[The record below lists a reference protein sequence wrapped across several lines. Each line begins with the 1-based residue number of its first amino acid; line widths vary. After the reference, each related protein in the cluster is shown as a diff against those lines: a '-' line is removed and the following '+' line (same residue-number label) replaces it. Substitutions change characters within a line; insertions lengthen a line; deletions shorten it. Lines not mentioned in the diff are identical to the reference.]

1 MNLLFTVITLFSV
14 LFVSSNSLA
23 VMSIDLGIEYMKI
36 AIVKPGIPMEIAL
49 NKESRRKTPVIVAIK
64 GKDREFGDAAISRS
78 NKIPGQSYMF
88 LRELVGKSLDN
99 PVIEQYLKRFPYY
112 KMKTDPNTQE
122 LVFEHDSETNYT
134 VEELLA
140 MILKKAREYAS
151 DFAEQ
156 SVDSAVITVPPY
168 FTQSERRAIKRACE
182 LANIKLLQL
191 MNDNTAAALNYG
203 IFRRKDF
210 TTNGSTFLFF
220 DMGSQSTVCTLATFS
235 LVKSKEDGYVEEVP
249 QLTIKSVAFDRDLGG
264 LEFQIRLRDYLAEK
278 FHEQHPKID
287 LKKNGK
293 ALTKLFREAERAKN
307 VLSAN
312 NEYTAQVEGLVDEI
326 DFKHRITRDQFEKL
340 CADLFARVRRPVDE
354 VLAMSNITL
363 ADIQQVLLFGGSTRI
378 PRVQDELIKAL
389 GGIDLGKSLNTDEA
403 AAMGAVYQAAAL
415 SKGYRVKKF
424 LVKDANQY
432 PFNVQ
437 FERHADPTQ
446 SQIEQKLI
454 DLTLFGR
461 ANLYPNRKVMT
472 FNRHTDNFNF
482 TVHYGDVS
490 FLSETDKKAL
500 GETDLFRVAVEDA
513 RRVYEKHQSTCESK
527 GIKAHF
533 QLDENSLLVLDRME
547 FLFERPETEAD
558 RNETDGVASTLSKLG
573 SKISSLFSSGSTS
586 NDADSTNETMPNA
599 NQTESNATTPEQNL
613 TNTTET
619 TTPSSPTTKMI
630 TIKEPLQFRV
640 EYLDYIDPTTESQAN
655 SIKKLN
661 ALDAHDQQLVAL
673 ATAKNNIESFI
684 YDTRDKLEH
693 DVNFQKALTEDDKTK
708 ILEQLT
714 ETDNWLWDEGITA
727 DVKTLKS
734 KLDEL
739 KKLTKSLL
747 VRIRESELRP
757 QKIKE
762 LKEVL
767 NATEAFLQAGRLLF
781 IKQDEEEK
789 PITEVE
795 LDSLEKVIQDT
806 ISWRDRALE
815 ELEKLLPTDTPK
827 YLSNDFDEKI
837 LLLKRETNY
846 LTNKIKRFI
855 PKPKTT
861 TTTPTTTTTSK
872 TPVENATETDEST
885 TTTTGEPAAEETEET
900 TPVTPTEDNHPDL

>member
-1 MNLLFTVITLFSV
+1 
-14 LFVSSNSLA
+14 
-23 VMSIDLGIEYMKI
+23 MSIDLGIEYMKI
-36 AIVKPGIPMEIAL
+36 AIVKPGIPMEIVL

-64 GKDREFGDAAISRS
+64 GKDREFGEAAISRS

-88 LRELVGKSLDN
+88 LRELVGKTSDN
-99 PVIEQYLKRFPYY
+99 PVVEQYLKRFPYF
-112 KMKTDPNTQE
+112 KLKNDPNTQE
-122 LVFEHDSETNYT
+122 LIFEHDSETNYT

-140 MILKKAREYAS
+140 MILKKAREYAT

-168 FTQSERRAIKRACE
+168 FTQSERRAIQRACE

-191 MNDNTAAALNYG
+191 MNDNTAVALNYG

-210 TTNGSTFLFF
+210 NTNGSTYLFY

-249 QLTIKSVAFDRDLGG
+249 QLTIKAVAFDRDLGG

-287 LKKNGK
+287 LKNNGK
-293 ALTKLFREAERAKN
+293 ALTKLFREAERAKQ

-326 DFKHRITRDQFEKL
+326 DFKHRITREQFEHL

-354 VLAMSNITL
+354 VLALSNISLT
-363 ADIQQVLLFGGSTRI
+363 DIQQVLLFGGSTRI
-378 PRVQDELIKAL
+378 PRVQDELVKTL
-389 GGIDLGKSLNTDEA
+389 GGLDLGKSLNTDEA

-446 SQIEQKLI
+446 NHVEQKFI
-454 DLTLFGR
+454 DLTLFAR
-461 ANLYPNRKVMT
+461 SNLYPNRKVMT

-482 TVHYGDVS
+482 TIHYGDVS
-490 FLSETDKKAL
+490 FLTETDKKAL
-500 GETDLFRVAVEDA
+500 GKTDLFRVTVDDA
-513 RRVYEKHQSTCESK
+513 RHIYEKHQSTCESK

-533 QLDENSLLVLDRME
+533 QLDENSLLTLDRME

-558 RNETDGVASTLSKLG
+558 RNETEGVASTLSKLG
-573 SKISSLFSSGSTS
+573 SKISSLFSSTS
-586 NDADSTNETMPNA
+586 ASNEGDSTNTTATNETLPNL
-599 NQTESNATTPEQNL
+599 NATETNATVPEQKV

-619 TTPSSPTTKMI
+619 TTPPSTTTKMI
-630 TIKEPLQFRV
+630 TIKEPLKFRI
-640 EYLDYIDPTTESQAN
+640 EYLDYLDPATEAQAN
-655 SIKKLN
+655 SIKKLD

-673 ATAKNNIESFI
+673 AKAKNNIESFI

-693 DVNFQKALTEDDKTK
+693 DVNYQKALTEEEKTK
-708 ILEQLT
+708 ISEQLT

-734 KLDEL
+734 KLDDL
-739 KKLTKSLL
+739 KKLTKGLI

-757 QKIKE
+757 QKIQE
-762 LKEVL
+762 LKDAL
-767 NATEAFLQAGRLLF
+767 NTTEAFVQASRLLF
-781 IKQDEEEK
+781 IKKDDEEK
-789 PITEVE
+789 PITEAEV
-795 LDSLEKVIQDT
+795 DSLEKIIT
-806 ISWRDRALE
+806 ETTAWRDRVLDE
-815 ELEKLLPTDTPK
+815 FEKLLPTETPK

-846 LTNKIKRFI
+846 LTNKIRRFI
-855 PKPKTT
+855 PKPKTST
-861 TTTPTTTTTSK
+861 TTK
-872 TPVENATETDEST
+872 QTPVENTTETESEEPKT
-885 TTTTGEPAAEETEET
+885 TTDEGVEPTEET
-900 TPVTPTEDNHPDL
+900 TPVTSTEDNHPDL